1 MKTALRVS
9 SLDVSS
15 VWVVTQENGAVV
27 ARKAGDQRES
37 VSIGQSSASILSD
50 VSATADLRTGGRV
63 HLPQGDYSGAAPQ
76 SLVPRS
82 YVSRAPAFL
91 YGLNHSSVTDT
102 AHYSAPPD
110 AGSLLVRTGDGLWG
124 PQAATVTPYYHRH
137 RVFTAAIPWAE
148 TQTPAFRYASFG
160 CPPAGQAVAA
170 LNAFPHT
177 ASTCIYEVAVCLNNL
192 QIGSGGGGN
201 LITVTVRVHDTAVDT
216 GLYEDEVHRQT
227 DVASDEAVSANGY
240 FADGRW
246 NWKKAVTWAGAGQIA
261 MNPGSA
267 YRVSV
272 KVALAS
278 PVAQTDTNT
287 YATVQLKT
295 LSSSFN
301 LQTFGGSVPAPTATS
316 TQISH
321 SRDPL
326 AHHVRG
332 RQLGG
337 PVPRVQRLQGGAG
350 GGRYIHQVGAGGT
363 DLVASSAF
371 PMSGD
376 GTVGSGPLGEKC
388 GQVPRDQ
395 PGRRRADGGGGARG
409 GQDVRRGGGKGAS
422 SAYGSGI
429 PGGGQDGYYN
439 ARSLPP
445 SVQKDDGSGMS
456 GAGKLLVLVFVLLAG
471 WLAYYLFKRRSSGA
485 PEAIQLDLS
494 PMMMSLPSLPPQR
507 MVYPPPMMYPPAMM
521 AGM

>member
-1 MKTALRVS
+1 MKAALRVS

-63 HLPQGDYSGAAPQ
+63 HLPQVDYSGAAPQ

-82 YVSRAPAFL
+82 YVFRAPAFL

-110 AGSLLVRTGDGLWG
+110 AGSLLVRTGTGYRERGRRQPDHGDGAG
-124 PQAATVTPYYHRH
+124 ARH
-137 RVFTAAIPWAE
+137 GGRH
-148 TQTPAFRYASFG
+148 G
-160 CPPAGQAVAA
+160 AV
-170 LNAFPHT
+170 
-177 ASTCIYEVAVCLNNL
+177 
-192 QIGSGGGGN
+192 
-201 LITVTVRVHDTAVDT
+201 R
-216 GLYEDEVHRQT
+216 DEVYRQT

-316 TQISH
+316 TQISVTH
-321 SRDPL
+321 SLTMSGGDNWAVLCRVYSASKAGL
-326 AHHVRG
+326 A
-332 RQLGG
+332 
-337 PVPRVQRLQGGAG
+337 AG
-350 GGRYIHQVGAGGT
+350 DIYTKSGAGGT

-376 GTVGSGPLGEKC
+376 GTVGSGPL
-388 GQVPRDQ
+388 
-395 PGRRRADGGGGARG
+395 
-409 GQDVRRGGGKGAS
+409 
-422 SAYGSGI
+422 
-429 PGGGQDGYYN
+429 DGYYN

>member
-1 MKTALRVS
+1 MKAALRVS

-63 HLPQGDYSGAAPQ
+63 HLPQAITAGRAP
-76 SLVPRS
+76 VPRAA
-82 YVSRAPAFL
+82 VVRLSRAGVPVRPQPLVGDGHRALLGAPRRRQPA
-91 YGLNHSSVTDT
+91 GPH
-102 AHYSAPPD
+102 
-110 AGSLLVRTGDGLWG
+110 RDGLWG

-216 GLYEDEVHRQT
+216 GLYEDEVYRQT

-316 TQISH
+316 TQISVTH
-321 SRDPL
+321 SLTMSGGDNWAVLCRVYSASKAGL
-326 AHHVRG
+326 A
-332 RQLGG
+332 
-337 PVPRVQRLQGGAG
+337 AG
-350 GGRYIHQVGAGGT
+350 DIYTKSGAGGT

>member
-1 MKTALRVS
+1 
-9 SLDVSS
+9 
-15 VWVVTQENGAVV
+15 
-27 ARKAGDQRES
+27 
-37 VSIGQSSASILSD
+37 
-50 VSATADLRTGGRV
+50 
-63 HLPQGDYSGAAPQ
+63 
-76 SLVPRS
+76 
-82 YVSRAPAFL
+82 
-91 YGLNHSSVTDT
+91 
-102 AHYSAPPD
+102 
-110 AGSLLVRTGDGLWG
+110 
-124 PQAATVTPYYHRH
+124 
-137 RVFTAAIPWAE
+137 
-148 TQTPAFRYASFG
+148 
-160 CPPAGQAVAA
+160 
-170 LNAFPHT
+170 
-177 ASTCIYEVAVCLNNL
+177 
-192 QIGSGGGGN
+192 
-201 LITVTVRVHDTAVDT
+201 
-216 GLYEDEVHRQT
+216 
-227 DVASDEAVSANGY
+227 
-240 FADGRW
+240 
-246 NWKKAVTWAGAGQIA
+246 

-316 TQISH
+316 TQISVTH
-321 SRDPL
+321 SLTMSGGDNWAVLCRVYSASKAGL
-326 AHHVRG
+326 A
-332 RQLGG
+332 
-337 PVPRVQRLQGGAG
+337 AG
-350 GGRYIHQVGAGGT
+350 DIYTKSGAGGT

>member
-1 MKTALRVS
+1 MKAALRVS

-82 YVSRAPAFL
+82 YVFRAPAFL

-216 GLYEDEVHRQT
+216 GLYGTRCT
-227 DVASDEAVSANGY
+227 ARRTWPPTRRSARTG
-240 FADGRW
+240 
-246 NWKKAVTWAGAGQIA
+246 T
-261 MNPGSA
+261 
-267 YRVSV
+267 
-272 KVALAS
+272 S
-278 PVAQTDTNT
+278 PT
-287 YATVQLKT
+287 
-295 LSSSFN
+295 
-301 LQTFGGSVPAPTATS
+301 
-316 TQISH
+316 
-321 SRDPL
+321 
-326 AHHVRG
+326 
-332 RQLGG
+332 
-337 PVPRVQRLQGGAG
+337 G
-350 GGRYIHQVGAGGT
+350 GGT
-363 DLVASSAF
+363 
-371 PMSGD
+371 
-376 GTVGSGPLGEKC
+376 
-388 GQVPRDQ
+388 
-395 PGRRRADGGGGARG
+395 GRR
-409 GQDVRRGGGKGAS
+409 
-422 SAYGSGI
+422 
-429 PGGGQDGYYN
+429 P
-439 ARSLPP
+439 
-445 SVQKDDGSGMS
+445 
-456 GAGKLLVLVFVLLAG
+456 
-471 WLAYYLFKRRSSGA
+471 
-485 PEAIQLDLS
+485 
-494 PMMMSLPSLPPQR
+494 
-507 MVYPPPMMYPPAMM
+507 
-521 AGM
+521 

>member
-1 MKTALRVS
+1 MKAALRVS

-82 YVSRAPAFL
+82 YVFRAPAFL

-110 AGSLLVRTGDGLWG
+110 AGSLL
-124 PQAATVTPYYHRH
+124 
-137 RVFTAAIPWAE
+137 
-148 TQTPAFRYASFG
+148 TPAFRYASFG

-216 GLYEDEVHRQT
+216 GLYEDEVYRQT

-316 TQISH
+316 TQISVTH
-321 SRDPL
+321 SLTMSGGDNWAVLCRVYSASKAGL
-326 AHHVRG
+326 A
-332 RQLGG
+332 
-337 PVPRVQRLQGGAG
+337 AG
-350 GGRYIHQVGAGGT
+350 DIYTKSGAGGT

>member
-1 MKTALRVS
+1 MKAALRVS

-82 YVSRAPAFL
+82 YVFRAPAFL

-216 GLYEDEVHRQT
+216 GLYGDEVYRQT

-316 TQISH
+316 TQISVTH
-321 SRDPL
+321 SLTMSGGDNWAVLCRVYSASKAGL
-326 AHHVRG
+326 A
-332 RQLGG
+332 
-337 PVPRVQRLQGGAG
+337 AG
-350 GGRYIHQVGAGGT
+350 DIYTKSGAGGT